1 LLTRKR
7 SQVQTLSR
15 PLLFSLVKD
24 LSAPSGQ
31 RSSRAAAAPRPQAAP
46 PPNRV
51 DPPELNATEPP
62 SPNDHAAWSPPPGP
76 GPWPGPT
83 PTTCPGR
90 PAGAGEHLLCP
101 MLPGHPA
108 GTLALDQRPC
118 RPAGARRRRSRNAG
132 QAAAPGYVNP
142 RASQARP
149 TPHHP
154 LPVRTDAGRRPRRP
168 RTTGA
173 CRPAASGRGGPP
185 HRATP
190 GSSARTGR
198 RQRRGH
204 QSLSGRTPGCPDAWT
219 PDAWML
225 DVRSTGWTD
234 IPTAD
239 RTRRTGQRPARPAS
253 GHLATGDTRWAAR
266 SRPGHGA
273 WGRSVTHDGSAVTA
287 PAPRP

>member
-1 LLTRKR
+1 MVST
-7 SQVQTLSR
+7 
-15 PLLFSLVKD
+15 
-24 LSAPSGQ
+24 
-31 RSSRAAAAPRPQAAP
+31 
-46 PPNRV
+46 
-51 DPPELNATEPP
+51 
-62 SPNDHAAWSPPPGP
+62 
-76 GPWPGPT
+76 T

-90 PAGAGEHLLCP
+90 SAGAGEHLLCP

-118 RPAGARRRRSRNAG
+118 RSAGARRRRSRNAG
-132 QAAAPGYVNP
+132 QAAALGYVNP

-173 CRPAASGRGGPP
+173 CRPAAPGRGGPP

-204 QSLSGRTPGCPDAWT
+204 QSLSGRTPGCTGHRTPGCWT
-219 PDAWML
+219 SDRP
-225 DVRSTGWTD
+225 VGRTSHGG
-234 IPTAD
+234 
-239 RTRRTGQRPARPAS
+239 RTRRTGQRPAGVRTSSRPATPARRPD
-253 GHLATGDTRWAAR
+253 LAR
-266 SRPGHGA
+266 SHGA
-273 WGRSVTHDGSAVTA
+273 WGARPPTK
-287 PAPRP
+287 APRCRHLRRGPDRRRHWTAAQHHSA